1 MGHDSNRVI
10 DDSTNDKIGILFHEG
25 AHAAGQPGQ
34 GDGVG
39 QCLSDDVTT
48 PQKAPNKA
56 NLESK
61 QSLESQELKLEKAGA
76 EGRKQSQSS
85 EGGADQKA
93 EVARWPTGLAE
104 WPAAGGQ

>member
-1 MGHDSNRVI
+1 M
-10 DDSTNDKIGILFHEG
+10 
-25 AHAAGQPGQ
+25 
-34 GDGVG
+34 
-39 QCLSDDVTT
+39 TT

-56 NLESK
+56 NLGSK
-61 QSLESQELKLEKAGA
+61 QSLELQELKSETAEA

-93 EVARWPTGLAE
+93 EVGAMAHRLAE